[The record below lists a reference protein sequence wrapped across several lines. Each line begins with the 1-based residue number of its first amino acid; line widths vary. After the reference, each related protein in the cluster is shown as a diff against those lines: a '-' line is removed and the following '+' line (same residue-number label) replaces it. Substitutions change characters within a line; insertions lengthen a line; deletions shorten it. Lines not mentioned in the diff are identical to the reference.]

1 MVVRRSG
8 TRRAHASLA
17 YPRLVGRRLVLR
29 PLEESDFHAWREV
42 RRRNEQWLTRWEPR
56 RLAGQPDTVENREAF
71 ATRCAARARERQ
83 LGTGFGFG
91 VFVDADFA
99 GEMNLSSI
107 QRGPFQNS
115 YVGYWIDE
123 ARAGQGLTP
132 EALVVAMKFGFEE
145 LRLHRVQ
152 VAIIPRNTASRRV
165 VEKLAL
171 REEGLAERYLEI
183 NGQWEDHI
191 RYAITTEEWDVRA
204 AELSEAWID

>member
-1 MVVRRSG
+1 MVRRSAL
-8 TRRAHASLA
+8 RRPDSAQQN
-17 YPRLVGRRLVLR
+17 PRLRGRRVVLR
-29 PLEESDFHAWREV
+29 PLEETDFPAWREV
-42 RRRNEQWLTRWEPR
+42 RRRNAEWLTKWEPR
-56 RLAGQPDTVENREAF
+56 RQPGQPDAVESREAF

-91 VFVDADFA
+91 IFVDGHLA

-123 ARAGQGLTP
+123 ARAGAGYTP
-132 EALVVAMKFGFEE
+132 ESLVLAMRFAFEE

-165 VEKLAL
+165 VEKLDL
-171 REEGLAERYLEI
+171 REEGLARRYLEI
-183 NGQWEDHI
+183 NGVWEDHI
-191 RYAITTEEWDVRA
+191 RYAMT
-204 AELSEAWID
+204 AEDWELRGHELVATWLDG